1 MTQPKALLFDIG
13 GVVIEV
19 DIQRSFD
26 HWSDRA
32 GADVSEIA
40 ERHRR
45 DEVHDRYERGEIP
58 TEAYM
63 EHLRRL
69 MDIDLSHNE
78 MVDGWNA
85 LLGRE
90 IDGIRAVLKR
100 LSGVLPLC
108 AFSNTNAAH
117 VETLSERFSDVLA
130 HFDTV
135 YVSSSIGHRK
145 PELKSFLH
153 VADAMGFLPE
163 DILFFDDSPVNL
175 DGARRAGLQTVLV
188 RSHDDVLAAL
198 AHHGF

>member
-13 GVVIEV
+13 GVVIEI
-19 DIQRSFD
+19 DMQRSFD
-26 HWSDRA
+26 YWSDRA
-32 GADVSEIA
+32 GADVSDIA

-45 DEVHDRYERGEIP
+45 DEVHDRYERGEIA

-69 MDIDLSHNE
+69 MELDLSHQE

-85 LLGRE
+85 LLVRE

-100 LSGVLPLC
+100 LSGVLPLF

-117 VETLSERFSDVLA
+117 VETLSARFSDVLA

-153 VADAMGFLPE
+153 VADAMGFSPE
-163 DILFFDDSPVNL
+163 DILFFDDSPINL
-175 DGARRAGLQTVLV
+175 DGARRAGLQTVHV

-198 AHHGF
+198 AHYGF